1 MRPSRLGAGPKPDGE
16 CPRTRRGLGIWTR
29 THREE
34 PVGGRGG
41 GQCCSRTAPGAGGGC
56 RSRGG
61 ASPTGPGE
69 QRPWHTPTSDFWPQS
84 LGLSPHAVDS
94 LLQQPPETHTHAL
107 VWSLVLARATGPSP
121 ARPARFFLPCPRP
134 QQTRPQQT
142 RPQDR
147 SSSRSAHP
155 RDWAASASLG
165 FLPGHWPLRRKLP
178 TRTDVPGVP
187 SLSRLVATT
196 ALGDRCP
203 GEGRFAAVSENSRE
217 PIQRSGRPGRR
228 PSAGSKRPPGRK
240 APSPAGVLPAGPPQ
254 QASAR
259 TAAPW
264 GAMACSPKPALG
276 VTTVGSSGEQLA
288 PGLSRSHSK
297 GLTCGETRPPP
308 RRLSPPTHRECPEH
322 AGALRPR
329 GRFVTFQSHWRA

>member
-1 MRPSRLGAGPKPDGE
+1 M
-16 CPRTRRGLGIWTR
+16 
-29 THREE
+29 
-34 PVGGRGG
+34 
-41 GQCCSRTAPGAGGGC
+41 
-56 RSRGG
+56 
-61 ASPTGPGE
+61 
-69 QRPWHTPTSDFWPQS
+69 
-84 LGLSPHAVDS
+84 
-94 LLQQPPETHTHAL
+94 
-107 VWSLVLARATGPSP
+107 
-121 ARPARFFLPCPRP
+121 
-134 QQTRPQQT
+134 
-142 RPQDR
+142 
-147 SSSRSAHP
+147 
-155 RDWAASASLG
+155 
-165 FLPGHWPLRRKLP
+165 
-178 TRTDVPGVP
+178 PGVP

-276 VTTVGSSGEQLA
+276 VTTIGSSGEQLA

-308 RRLSPPTHRECPEH
+308 LGVSHHRLIGSVLSTPVHCVPGAASLPFRATGGREGRSDLVPPGTRASVPSFQEGLLSKSPSRPPGDGDGTRHRDLLG
-322 AGALRPR
+322 GASR
-329 GRFVTFQSHWRA
+329 GHPYAPGDSELA

>member
-1 MRPSRLGAGPKPDGE
+1 M
-16 CPRTRRGLGIWTR
+16 WTR

-34 PVGGRGG
+34 PVGRRGG

-165 FLPGHWPLRRKLP
+165 FLPGRWPLRRKLP

-217 PIQRSGRPGRR
+217 PIQRSGRPAGGPAQGANGHREGKPLRLQECSLRGR
-228 PSAGSKRPPGRK
+228 PSRRLHG
-240 APSPAGVLPAGPPQ
+240 
-254 QASAR
+254 
-259 TAAPW
+259 
-264 GAMACSPKPALG
+264 
-276 VTTVGSSGEQLA
+276 
-288 PGLSRSHSK
+288 
-297 GLTCGETRPPP
+297 RPPP
-308 RRLSPPTHRECPEH
+308 
-322 AGALRPR
+322 G
-329 GRFVTFQSHWRA
+329 GRWRAPRSRPWGSQPSAVPGSSWPQD